1 MSQSYDAARFD
12 ETFGAL
18 KRCINSLVS
27 QAYAEAALG
36 PTQVRV
42 LRYIG
47 KHAPI
52 SQAEIARATATDPAL
67 TGRALQA
74 LIEREWV
81 LRERSAEAGEEE
93 VAVNEEQTCPGDAKG
108 ARERSVDDR
117 RQYLLK
123 LGAAGQRALK
133 RIEVVRA
140 RLVERIVDPLD
151 QRDLADFQRIAG
163 KLLAAFAPSAASAIV
178 DER

>member
-1 MSQSYDAARFD
+1 MSQSHDAARFD

-81 LRERSAEAGEEE
+81 LRERSAE
-93 VAVNEEQTCPGDAKG
+93 
-108 ARERSVDDR
+108 DR

>member
-1 MSQSYDAARFD
+1 MAEEVRDMSQSYDAARFD

-81 LRERSAEAGEEE
+81 LRERSAE
-93 VAVNEEQTCPGDAKG
+93 
-108 ARERSVDDR
+108 DR

>member
-1 MSQSYDAARFD
+1 MSQSCDAARFD

-27 QAYAEAALG
+27 QAYAEAELG

-42 LRYIG
+42 LRHIG

-81 LRERSAEAGEEE
+81 LRERSAE
-93 VAVNEEQTCPGDAKG
+93 
-108 ARERSVDDR
+108 DR

>member
-81 LRERSAEAGEEE
+81 LRERSAE
-93 VAVNEEQTCPGDAKG
+93 
-108 ARERSVDDR
+108 DR

>member
-1 MSQSYDAARFD
+1 MSLNHDAARFH

-18 KRCINSLVS
+18 KRCISSLVS
-27 QAYAEAALG
+27 QAYAEARLG
-36 PTQVRV
+36 PTQVLV
-42 LRYIG
+42 LRHIG
-47 KHAPI
+47 KHAPM

-67 TGRALQA
+67 MGRALQT
-74 LIEREWV
+74 LIERGWV
-81 LRERSAEAGEEE
+81 LRERSVE
-93 VAVNEEQTCPGDAKG
+93 
-108 ARERSVDDR
+108 DR

-163 KLLAAFAPSAASAIV
+163 KLLAAFAPSAASTIV
-178 DER
+178 EER

>member
-1 MSQSYDAARFD
+1 MSQNYDAARFD
-12 ETFGAL
+12 ETFDAL
-18 KRCINSLVS
+18 KRCISSLVS
-27 QAYAEAALG
+27 QAYAEAKLG

-42 LRYIG
+42 LRHIG

-67 TGRALQA
+67 MGRALQT

-81 LRERSAEAGEEE
+81 LRERSVE
-93 VAVNEEQTCPGDAKG
+93 
-108 ARERSVDDR
+108 DR

-133 RIEVVRA
+133 RIEAMRV
-140 RLVERIVDPLD
+140 RLVERIVAPLD

-163 KLLAAFAPSAASAIV
+163 KILTAFAPSATSAIV
-178 DER
+178 DKR

>member
-1 MSQSYDAARFD
+1 MAEEVRDMSQSYDAARFD

-81 LRERSAEAGEEE
+81 LRERSAE
-93 VAVNEEQTCPGDAKG
+93 
-108 ARERSVDDR
+108 DR

-163 KLLAAFAPSAASAIV
+163 KLLAAFAPSAASAMV

>member
-81 LRERSAEAGEEE
+81 LRERSAE
-93 VAVNEEQTCPGDAKG
+93 
-108 ARERSVDDR
+108 DR

-123 LGAAGQRALK
+123 LGAAGQRAWAWKNFL
-133 RIEVVRA
+133 RGNHTLFMDPY
-140 RLVERIVDPLD
+140 LVPWPGRN
-151 QRDLADFQRIAG
+151 A
-163 KLLAAFAPSAASAIV
+163 
-178 DER
+178 

>member
-1 MSQSYDAARFD
+1 M
-12 ETFGAL
+12 
-18 KRCINSLVS
+18 S

-81 LRERSAEAGEEE
+81 LRERSAE
-93 VAVNEEQTCPGDAKG
+93 
-108 ARERSVDDR
+108 DR

>member
-1 MSQSYDAARFD
+1 MAEEVRDMSQSYDAARFD

-42 LRYIG
+42 LRHIG

-81 LRERSAEAGEEE
+81 LRERSAE
-93 VAVNEEQTCPGDAKG
+93 
-108 ARERSVDDR
+108 DR

-133 RIEVVRA
+133 HIEMVRA